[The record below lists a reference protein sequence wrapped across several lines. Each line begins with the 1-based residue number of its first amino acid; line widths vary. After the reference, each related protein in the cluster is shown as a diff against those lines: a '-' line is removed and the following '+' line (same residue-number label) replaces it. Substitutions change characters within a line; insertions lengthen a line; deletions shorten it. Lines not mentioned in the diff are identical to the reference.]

1 MAVRYIKSH
10 SLILFILTGFR
21 EFEVRKKTLTLLL
34 TVAGAAL
41 VVGCAA
47 SSAPASA
54 PAGAP
59 APAARAEPVYQCN
72 ADGARFA
79 VGQPLTPQ
87 LEAAA
92 RVRSGA
98 GTVRV
103 RKPGEAV
110 TMELDGGRLNLH
122 VDARNRVTDVGCG

>member
-1 MAVRYIKSH
+1 MSKVVYIR
-10 SLILFILTGFR
+10 GFSG
-21 EFEVRKKTLTLLL
+21 VQKVKNQSLLL
-34 TVAGAAL
+34 ALAGAAL
-41 VVGCAA
+41 VAGCAA
-47 SSAPASA
+47 PAP
-54 PAGAP
+54 AP
-59 APAARAEPVYQCN
+59 APAAPPAAPPEPVYQCN

-103 RKPGEAV
+103 LKPGEV
-110 TMELDGGRLNLH
+110 TTMELNGGRLNLD
-122 VDARNRVTDVGCG
+122 VDARNRVTEVRCG